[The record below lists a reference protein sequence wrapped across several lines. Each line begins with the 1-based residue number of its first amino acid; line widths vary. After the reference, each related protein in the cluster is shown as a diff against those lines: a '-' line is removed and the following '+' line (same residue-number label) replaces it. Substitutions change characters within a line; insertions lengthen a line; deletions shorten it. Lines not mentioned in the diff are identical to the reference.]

1 MFADLDLLDPR
12 HIEIID
18 EAIGDGRMGFS
29 VQDICSAS
37 DPNDILYG
45 ECLARLTGTDGR
57 IYSAREFVPCLE
69 AMGEA
74 PLIDQHMLGLVLDQ
88 LERNPDAVLGC
99 NLSADNL
106 GDEALWDGVREQVR
120 SYPHLAHRLVLELT
134 EAQPI
139 PSLSFAARMIADIRE
154 LGCRVALDDFG
165 AGFASPRLVQLIDFD
180 IIKIDKGLV
189 HDVRP
194 SADGRNSLQN
204 IVGFASSFAPLIVV
218 EGVET
223 AAQIDAAR
231 AAGATH
237 FQGHFFSTP
246 VQCRTGHAE
255 MVEAELP

>member
-1 MFADLDLLDPR
+1 MFADLDVLNPR
-12 HIEIID
+12 HAEIVD
-18 EAIGDGRMGFS
+18 EAIGDGRVGFA
-29 VQDICSAS
+29 VQQVCSAS
-37 DPNDILYG
+37 DPNEILYG
-45 ECLARLTGTDGR
+45 ECLARLTGPDGR

-99 NLSADNL
+99 NLSADNF
-106 GDEALWDGVREQVR
+106 DVALWDGILEQVR
-120 SYPHLAHRLVLELT
+120 SYSHLAQRLVLELT
-134 EAQPI
+134 EAQPV
-139 PSLSFAARMIADIRE
+139 PSLTFASDMIAEIRE

-189 HDVRP
+189 HDIRP

-231 AAGATH
+231 TAGATH
-237 FQGHFFSTP
+237 FQGHFFSVP
-246 VQCRTGHAE
+246 VPCRTGHAAK
-255 MVEAELP
+255 VEAQRP